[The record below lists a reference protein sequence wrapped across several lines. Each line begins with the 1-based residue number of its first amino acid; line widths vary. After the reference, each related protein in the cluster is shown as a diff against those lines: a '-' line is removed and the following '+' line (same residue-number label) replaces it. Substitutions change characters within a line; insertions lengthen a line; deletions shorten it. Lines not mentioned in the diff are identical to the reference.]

1 MKWPSMFVW
10 LFVCVCGLSVPSSVA
25 KVAHVSI
32 NQRMFD
38 VGKLPLLKINIVS
51 NITDTNRFQF
61 IMHQT
66 SGDER
71 LMVSRVNDFMLL
83 VQGVEEVTDQQAVL
97 QVKEYRDNYWMDV
110 ATLALFSDSVPV
122 GSPPDNKK
130 FALYKQQT
138 TVPLHHGSASNL
150 AKVTAVAQPATKV
163 VEPVTASVT
172 AATSVPAP
180 SKIAVAQ
187 PVVKVVEPVTASVT
201 AATDTPAATNIAVA
215 QPVVKVVKPVTASVT
230 AATSAP
236 AATNIA
242 VASPAPVLLATSVPA
257 TSATTDASVIMP
269 RVTLAANTASMS
281 SGDSAI
287 VAGCT
292 IDYNGEQTLWR
303 LATRYSKEWQT
314 NVYAAALGIF
324 ESNPKAFAKG
334 KPSGLRRDAVLR
346 CPSMDALVQYA
357 DKSTAEKKFDSLL

>member
-10 LFVCVCGLSVPSSVA
+10 LFVCVCGLSVAPSVA

-32 NQRMFD
+32 NLRMFD

-83 VQGVEEVTDQQAVL
+83 VQGVEEVTDRQAVL

-130 FALYKQQT
+130 FALYKQQA
-138 TVPLHHGSASNL
+138 TVPLHNGSASNL
-150 AKVTAVAQPATKV
+150 AKVTAVV
-163 VEPVTASVT
+163 
-172 AATSVPAP
+172 
-180 SKIAVAQ
+180 Q
-187 PVVKVVEPVTASVT
+187 PVA
-201 AATDTPAATNIAVA
+201 
-215 QPVVKVVKPVTASVT
+215 KVVKPVTASVT

-236 AATNIA
+236 AASNIAVAQSQPVAKVVEPVTASVTAATSAPTASNIA
-242 VASPAPVLLATSVPA
+242 VASPAPVLLATLAPA
-257 TSATTDASVIMP
+257 TSATADAPVTMP
-269 RVTLAANTASMS
+269 MATLAANT